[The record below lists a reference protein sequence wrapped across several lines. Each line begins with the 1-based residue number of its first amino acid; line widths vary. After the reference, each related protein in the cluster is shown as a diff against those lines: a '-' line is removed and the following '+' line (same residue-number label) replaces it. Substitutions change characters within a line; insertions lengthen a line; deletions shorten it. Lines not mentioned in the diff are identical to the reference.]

1 MKELIR
7 LTSLKDMFYSL
18 IEKFANEE
26 LLVFDVYPKERHPD
40 LLIDFHTYP
49 SKYEFQIWK
58 LTRKNE
64 LLVYYNGDVY
74 MIKNFLSENYVDE
87 FDDLFNEFTYYTT
100 IFYAYVDTVDSPET
114 SGFLYP
120 VKKYLLKKRYDNF
133 KNKEKEEEG
142 DNKII

>member
-1 MKELIR
+1 MREPIR

-18 IEKFANEE
+18 IEKFVNEE

-64 LLVYYNGDVY
+64 LLIYDNRNAY
-74 MIKNFLSENYVDE
+74 MIRNFLPENYADE
-87 FDDLFNEFTYYTT
+87 FDDLFNEFTYYAT
-100 IFYAYVDTVDSPET
+100 IFYAHVDTLGSPET
-114 SGFLYP
+114 GGFLYP
-120 VKKYLLKKRYDNF
+120 VKKYSLKKRYDNQR
-133 KNKEKEEEG
+133 KGEG
-142 DNKII
+142 R